1 MSGGILGTGLDHLV
15 ILGYFVLIFGFGS
28 YFGRHSHTT
37 RDFFFGGQRFGAWP
51 VAFSMVATLVG
62 SYSFVKYSQVGHEHG
77 LSSSMAYLNDWVWM
91 PLFMFGWLPVLYFGR
106 IRSIPEYCERRF
118 DRRTRVA
125 ATVILLLYMVGYIG
139 INFYTLGV
147 ALNRV
152 VGWDVFPTAAVI
164 AVATA
169 IYVTA
174 GGQTAVIMT
183 DLLQGFLLLLVGILI
198 LILGWVALGDGSL
211 GAGAARFWDSLAPE
225 QRQALPGF
233 NRPTDFNFA
242 GVFWQDGFANSL
254 FFYFMNQG
262 VIMRFLAVR
271 SVREGRR
278 AAGITVLLLVPLAAV
293 AVSAAGWLGP
303 ALTQAGILP
312 ADTSSRD
319 IFVAVSHVLTSPG
332 VFGLLLAALAAALMS
347 SADSLI
353 NAVSAVF
360 VNDIYQPFFRKRAP
374 DAHYLRVARI
384 TSLGAA
390 AVGIL
395 LVPVFMSFDSIYRAH
410 GAFTAAVTP
419 AMAVAVLLG
428 FLWRRFSAAAAFW
441 TLVGG
446 TLASGAS
453 FLWPELITPFAH
465 GIPMEDGALR
475 SYSYIRALYGLS
487 VSLTI
492 GISVSLFTRAPTAA
506 AISGLV
512 LGSLTQAAQRYKGS
526 QPSEGR
532 GESIL
537 LEAALLPE
545 PEEKE
550 AEEQMAKDQ
559 VAKEREADDPVTDA
573 HGAPR
578 GARRSEDEDW
588 SLEVGEEGVLLPTA
602 ELSATDLAHLGARP
616 GDLLFVS
623 HPGWWHGGLRGA
635 HVRAGEPGL
644 APADALPGSPGKV
657 RVQASVLKAIRRQPG
672 SRTRVE
678 KLL

>member
-1 MSGGILGTGLDHLV
+1 MSGGSLGTGLDYAVIGAYFLLV
-15 ILGYFVLIFGFGS
+15 LGFGS
-28 YFGRHSHTT
+28 LFGRHNKTT
-37 RDFFFGGQRFGAWP
+37 RDFFFGGQRFSAWL

-62 SYSFVKYSQVGHEHG
+62 SYSFVKYSAVGFEHG

-91 PLFMFGWLPVLYFGR
+91 PLFLFGWLPVLYFGR

-125 ATVILLLYMVGYIG
+125 ATAILLFYMVGYIG
-139 INFYTLGV
+139 INFFTLGV

-169 IYVTA
+169 LYVTA

-183 DLLQGFLLLLVGILI
+183 DLLQGFLLLLAGLVVL
-198 LILGWVALGDGSL
+198 LLGWAALGDGAL
-211 GAGAARFWDSLAPE
+211 GLGAARFWDGLEPA
-225 QRQALPGF
+225 QRQALPAF
-233 NRPTDFNFA
+233 NRPADFNFA

-278 AAGITVLLLVPLAAV
+278 AAGLTVLLLVPLAAV

-303 ALTQAGILP
+303 ALVKAGILP
-312 ADTSSRD
+312 AGTGSRD
-319 IFVAVSHVLTSPG
+319 IFVAVSHALTVPG

-360 VNDIYQPFFRKRAP
+360 VNDVYQPFFRRQAP

-384 TSLGAA
+384 TSLAA
-390 AVGIL
+390 AGAGIL

-428 FLWRRFSAAAAFW
+428 FLWRRFTAAAAFW

-446 TLASGAS
+446 TAASAAS
-453 FLWPELITPFAH
+453 FVWPELITPFAH
-465 GIPMEDGALR
+465 GIPLEGGALK

-487 VSLTI
+487 VSVAI
-492 GISVSLFTRAPTAA
+492 GVGVTLFTRAPSSSAV
-506 AISGLV
+506 SGLV
-512 LGSLTQAAQRYKGS
+512 LGSVREAMRRFKGGE
-526 QPSEGR
+526 PSEGE
-532 GESIL
+532 GASL
-537 LEAALLPE
+537 LFLAAVQSMGAVGAAVDVEAS
-545 PEEKE
+545 
-550 AEEQMAKDQ
+550 AEE
-559 VAKEREADDPVTDA
+559 DPWT
-573 HGAPR
+573 
-578 GARRSEDEDW
+578 E
-588 SLEVGEEGVLLPTA
+588 EVSKEGVRRPIVQLA
-602 ELSATDLAHLGARP
+602 EEDLARLGARP

-623 HPGWWHGGLRGA
+623 HPGWWHGGIRGA
-635 HVRAGEPGL
+635 HVRAGASG
-644 APADALPGSPGKV
+644 GSPGEV
-657 RVQASVLKAIRRQPG
+657 RMPAKLLERIRRLPG
-672 SRTRVE
+672 APVRLERI
-678 KLL
+678 L